1 MNEKIEYTTN
11 QIRECEMYIERISSY
26 INESGIK
33 TEKNKKIIIIF
44 VKFLQ
49 NILAVWKICCIF
61 VVQK

>member
-1 MNEKIEYTTN
+1 MEIAVGHVG
-11 QIRECEMYIERISSY
+11 YIIY
-26 INESGIK
+26 KGIDADR
-33 TEKNKKIIIIF
+33 KNKKIIIIF